1 MRFSFIVIAGI
12 ALVGIFLSVLPTP
25 EVQPVPTE
33 NDARP
38 ASWPESGRY
47 QVVNVTVFDGQ
58 LWHENT
64 SLSIEDGRIAEPF
77 DTTKASDIEQIDGLG
92 AYIIPGLIDAHTH
105 SWGNALKQS
114 LEYGVTTT
122 LDMFTDLRFF
132 TPKSAERDALS
143 RRQEADLFSSGVL
156 VTSAGGHGTEYGIEI
171 PTIASAEEADAFV
184 AARLAEGSDYIK
196 IVYDASASDADHKGR
211 FTSIDYATLSAVVK
225 AAHAN
230 NVLAVVHVMDL
241 VSAEHAAKAGADGLV
256 HTFGGTRASDE
267 LIAQMTSQ
275 NMFVIPTL
283 SILASI
289 AGEGRGRA
297 LVSDSAFS
305 GNISADVEY
314 AIVHDIASSRIS
326 DDYFAIA
333 LDNTRRMHEA
343 GIQIIAGTDA
353 PNQGTAHGI
362 SLHDELALLVD
373 SGLSPTDALKAATY
387 LPYSRFAI
395 GERGTLQPGA
405 RADFILLERDPREDI
420 RHTQSIRA
428 IVKNGFRVASLFET
442 KVETG
447 ETPESGL
454 VSQFDSDLSPQLGNQ
469 FVVSTDNIMQ
479 GDSTAT
485 ITHVEAGCGG
495 SGALRVEGRIG
506 RQFPY
511 PWAGT
516 FLMLGESVNSG
527 YNLSNF
533 KRIVFDVKGT
543 PGQFRLMVMNPQTAR
558 PSEVSFNVTGE
569 CQSVSIALADI
580 GGIDWRN
587 VAGIGW
593 VAGGATPE
601 FAFELDNI
609 EFE

>member
-1 MRFSFIVIAGI
+1 
-12 ALVGIFLSVLPTP
+12 
-25 EVQPVPTE
+25 
-33 NDARP
+33 
-38 ASWPESGRY
+38 
-47 QVVNVTVFDGQ
+47 
-58 LWHENT
+58 
-64 SLSIEDGRIAEPF
+64 
-77 DTTKASDIEQIDGLG
+77 
-92 AYIIPGLIDAHTH
+92 
-105 SWGNALKQS
+105 
-114 LEYGVTTT
+114 
-122 LDMFTDLRFF
+122 
-132 TPKSAERDALS
+132 
-143 RRQEADLFSSGVL
+143 
-156 VTSAGGHGTEYGIEI
+156 
-171 PTIASAEEADAFV
+171 
-184 AARLAEGSDYIK
+184 
-196 IVYDASASDADHKGR
+196 
-211 FTSIDYATLSAVVK
+211 
-225 AAHAN
+225 
-230 NVLAVVHVMDL
+230 
-241 VSAEHAAKAGADGLV
+241 
-256 HTFGGTRASDE
+256 
-267 LIAQMTSQ
+267 
-275 NMFVIPTL
+275 
-283 SILASI
+283 
-289 AGEGRGRA
+289 
-297 LVSDSAFS
+297 
-305 GNISADVEY
+305 ADVEY

-343 GIQIIAGTDA
+343 GIQIMAGTDA

-362 SLHDELALLVD
+362 SLHDEMALLVD
-373 SGLSPTDALKAATY
+373 SGLSPTDALKGATY

-420 RHTQSIRA
+420 RHTQSIRV
-428 IVKNGFRVASLFET
+428 IVKTGFRVPSLFET
-442 KVETG
+442 EVETG

-485 ITHVEAGCGG
+485 VSHVESGCGG

-516 FLMLGESVNSG
+516 FLMFGESVSSG

-558 PSEVSFNVTGE
+558 PSEVSFDVTGE

-580 GGIDWRN
+580 GGVDWRN

-593 VAGGATPE
+593 VAGGSTPE